1 MTSDDRAPSS
11 KPLVEVVLPA
21 YNEEQDLPRSVE
33 TLVEFLRGQPQWAW
47 RVLVADNASTD
58 GTLATAEA
66 LAAEHPEVEAFHLP
80 QKGRGRALRAAWL
93 RSDADAVCYMDVDL
107 STDLSALPAL
117 IASVLDGGYDVAIG
131 TRLARGS
138 RVYKRTLKR
147 EITSRSYNLI
157 IKSMFWTRFSDAQCG
172 FKALNR
178 AAAQRLLPLVQD
190 NAFFF
195 DTEMLLIAEKRGLR
209 IFEAPVTWTDDPGTT
224 VRVVN
229 TALEDLRG
237 LLRLRFGG
245 IPRLP

>member
-1 MTSDDRAPSS
+1 M
-11 KPLVEVVLPA
+11 VLPA
-21 YNEEQDLPRSVE
+21 YNEEEDLPRSVE
-33 TLVEFLRGQPQWAW
+33 TLVAFLRGLPQWDW

-58 GTLATAEA
+58 GTLAAAEA

-107 STDLSALPAL
+107 STDLSALQPL
-117 IASVLDGGYDVAIG
+117 IAAVLDGGYDVAIG

-178 AAAQRLLPLVQD
+178 AAAQRLLPLVRD

-195 DTEMLLIAEKRGLR
+195 DTEMLIIAEKRGLR
-209 IFEAPVTWTDDPGTT
+209 IFEAPVTWTDDPRTT

-229 TALEDLRG
+229 TALEDIRG

>member
-1 MTSDDRAPSS
+1 MTTDDHTPSGR
-11 KPLVEVVLPA
+11 PLVEVVLPA

-33 TLVEFLRGQPQWAW
+33 TLVGFLRGQPQWAW

-66 LAAEHPEVEAFHLP
+66 LAAEYPEVEAFHLP

-107 STDLSALPAL
+107 STDLSALQPI
-117 IASVLDGGYDVAIG
+117 IAAVLDGGYDVAIG

-147 EITSRSYNLI
+147 EFTSRCYNLL
-157 IKSMFWTRFSDAQCG
+157 IKLMFSTRFSDAQCG

-178 AAAQRLLPLVQD
+178 STAQRLLPLVQD

-195 DTEMLLIAEKRGLR
+195 DTEMLIIAEKRGLR
-209 IFEAPVTWTDDPGTT
+209 IFEEPVTWTDDPGTT

-229 TALEDLRG
+229 TALEDIRG

-245 IPRLP
+245 IPKLP

>member
-1 MTSDDRAPSS
+1 MTTDDRTPSG

-33 TLVEFLRGQPQWAW
+33 TLVGFLRGQPQWAW

-58 GTLATAEA
+58 GTLAAAEA
-66 LAAEHPEVEAFHLP
+66 LAEEHPEVEAFHLP

-107 STDLSALPAL
+107 STDLSALVPL

-138 RVYKRTLKR
+138 HVYKRTLKR
-147 EITSRSYNLI
+147 EFTSRSYNLL
-157 IKSMFWTRFSDAQCG
+157 IKLMFWTRFSDAQCG

-178 AAAQRLLPLVQD
+178 ATAQRLLPLVQD

-195 DTEMLLIAEKRGLR
+195 DTEMLIIAEKRGLR

-229 TALEDLRG
+229 TALEDIRG

-245 IPRLP
+245 IPKLP

>member
-1 MTSDDRAPSS
+1 MTTHEIPAEAP
-11 KPLVEVVLPA
+11 LVVEVVLPA
-21 YNEEQDLPRSVE
+21 YNEEHDLPRSVE
-33 TLVEFLRGQPQWAW
+33 TLVAFLRERPEYAW

-58 GTLATAEA
+58 GTLAAAQALAEA
-66 LAAEHPEVEAFHLP
+66 HPEVEAFHLP

-107 STDLSALPAL
+107 STDLSALLPL
-117 IASVLDGGYDVAIG
+117 IDAVLLGGCDVAIG

-147 EITSRSYNLI
+147 EITSRCYNLL
-157 IKSMFWTRFSDAQCG
+157 IKAMFWTRFSDAQCG

-178 AAAQRLLPLVQD
+178 DAAQRLLPVVED

-195 DTEMLLIAEKRGLR
+195 DTELLLIAEKRGLR
-209 IFEAPVTWTDDPGTT
+209 IHEVPVTWTDDPGTT
-224 VRVVN
+224 VRIVN
-229 TALEDLRG
+229 TALEDIRG

-245 IPRLP
+245 VPKLQ

>member
-1 MTSDDRAPSS
+1 MTTDDHTPSGR
-11 KPLVEVVLPA
+11 PLVEVVLPA

-33 TLVEFLRGQPQWAW
+33 TLVGFLRGQPQWAW

-66 LAAEHPEVEAFHLP
+66 LAAEYPEVEAFHLP

-107 STDLSALPAL
+107 STDLSALQPI
-117 IASVLDGGYDVAIG
+117 IAAVLDGGYDVAIG

-147 EITSRSYNLI
+147 EFTSRCYNLL
-157 IKSMFWTRFSDAQCG
+157 IKLMFSTRFSDAQCG

-178 AAAQRLLPLVQD
+178 STAQRLLPLVQD

-195 DTEMLLIAEKRGLR
+195 DTEMLIIAEKRGLR

-229 TALEDLRG
+229 TALEDIRG

-245 IPRLP
+245 IPKLP

>member
-1 MTSDDRAPSS
+1 MTTHEIPAEAAPV
-11 KPLVEVVLPA
+11 VEVVLPA
-21 YNEEQDLPRSVE
+21 YNEEHDLPRCVE
-33 TLVEFLRGQPQWAW
+33 TLVAFLRAHPMYTW

-58 GTLATAEA
+58 GTLDVAHA
-66 LAAEHPEVEAFHLP
+66 LAGAHPEVEAFHLP

-107 STDLSALPAL
+107 STDLSALPPL
-117 IASVLDGGYDVAIG
+117 ITAVLHGGYDVAIG
-131 TRLARGS
+131 TRLARES

-147 EITSRSYNLI
+147 EVISRCYNLL
-157 IKSMFWTRFSDAQCG
+157 IKAMFWSRFSDAQCG

-178 AAAQRLLPLVQD
+178 AAAHRLLPNVED

-195 DTEMLLIAEKRGLR
+195 DTELLLIAEKRGLR
-209 IFEAPVTWTDDPGTT
+209 IFEVPVTWTDDPGTT

-245 IPRLP
+245 IPELE

>member
-1 MTSDDRAPSS
+1 MTTHEIPAEAAPV
-11 KPLVEVVLPA
+11 VEVVLPA
-21 YNEEQDLPRSVE
+21 YNEEHDLSRCVE
-33 TLVEFLRGQPQWAW
+33 TLVAFLREHPTYTW

-58 GTLATAEA
+58 GTLAAAHALAEA
-66 LAAEHPEVEAFHLP
+66 HSEVEAFHLP

-107 STDLSALPAL
+107 STDLSALPPL
-117 IASVLDGGYDVAIG
+117 ITAVLHGGYDVAIG

-138 RVYKRTLKR
+138 RVYRRTLKR
-147 EITSRSYNLI
+147 EVISRCYNLL
-157 IKSMFWTRFSDAQCG
+157 IKAMFWTRFSDAQCG

-178 AAAQRLLPLVQD
+178 AAARRLLPMVED

-209 IFEAPVTWTDDPGTT
+209 IFEVPVTWTDDPGTT

-245 IPRLP
+245 IPRLE

>member
-1 MTSDDRAPSS
+1 MNAQEYLPGL

-21 YNEEQDLPRSVE
+21 YNEEEDLSRSVE
-33 TLVEFLRGQPQWAW
+33 TLVAYLREQPQYAW

-58 GTLATAEA
+58 GTLATAQA
-66 LAAEHPEVEAFHLP
+66 LAKAHPEVEVFHLQ

-107 STDLSALPAL
+107 STDLEALPHL
-117 IASVLDGGYDVAIG
+117 ITAVLHGGYDVAIG
-131 TRLARGS
+131 TRLARAS

-147 EITSRSYNLI
+147 EVTSRCYNLL
-157 IKSMFWTRFSDAQCG
+157 IKAMFWTRFSDAQCG

-178 AAAQRLLPLVQD
+178 AAAHRLLPQVED

-209 IFEAPVTWTDDPGTT
+209 IFEVPVTWTDDPGTT
-224 VRVVN
+224 VRIVD

-237 LLRLRFGG
+237 LMRLRFGG